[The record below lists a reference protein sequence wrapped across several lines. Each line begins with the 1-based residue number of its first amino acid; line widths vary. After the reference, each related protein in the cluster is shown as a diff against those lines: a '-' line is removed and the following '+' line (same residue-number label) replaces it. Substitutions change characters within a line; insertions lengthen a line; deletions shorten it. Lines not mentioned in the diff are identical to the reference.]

1 MNGSHWPPGVP
12 RGARPKWILRA
23 LTLALVAL
31 HGAACGGPPPRT
43 ANPTRALDERRAID
57 IIIRAFH
64 EERDE
69 PIPGKSLLLAD
80 GTPLEVD
87 VAAKGKRYGVSY
99 ITANERFKL
108 GKALP
113 PRDLSMGDALQLV
126 NGTGSDAQARILVVH
141 DSDYLYDD
149 QVGTDREASTI
160 TAERKLARDVRDFLV
175 HAHSQRWP

>member
-1 MNGSHWPPGVP
+1 MLAVL
-12 RGARPKWILRA
+12 AA
-23 LTLALVAL
+23 LQ
-31 HGAACGGPPPRT
+31 GAACGGPPPRT

-64 EERDE
+64 EERDQ

-87 VAAKGKRYGVSY
+87 VSAKGKRYGVSY
-99 ITANERFKL
+99 ITANERFRL

-113 PRDLSMGDALQLV
+113 PRDTSMGDALQLV
-126 NGTGSDAQARILVVH
+126 NGTGSDAQARILILH